1 MMKKIFKKNKFN
13 GNKGYAIMF
22 AIILIGAISVI
33 IAGLTS
39 TTYKQLV
46 LSSLAKNSQI
56 AFYQSDTATDCA
68 FYADLIANNQD
79 PSPFTVPGGSW
90 SCGNLKLVINPL
102 NDGYGS
108 YNLDPSSDFQ
118 KTINPCFSISV
129 KKTPSADGYDTQI
142 KAKGYNICNKDNPR
156 VVEREIEVNY

>member
-1 MMKKIFKKNKFN
+1 MIQKIFKKNKYKKN
-13 GNKGYAIMF
+13 EGYAIMF
-22 AIILIGAISVI
+22 AIILIGAISVM

-39 TTYKQLV
+39 STYKQLV

-68 FYADLIANNQD
+68 FYADLIANNKV
-79 PSPFTVPGGSW
+79 PNPFAVSGGDW
-90 SCGNLKLVINPL
+90 SCGNIKLIVTLL

-108 YNLDPSSDFQ
+108 FNLDPSSDFQ
-118 KTINPCFSISV
+118 KTTNPCFSISI
-129 KKTPSADGYDTQI
+129 KKIPSADGYNTQI
-142 KAKGYNICNKDNPR
+142 KAKGYNICNKDNPK